1 MMEKNSFAESIVR
14 RLKNKIVEIYSGD
27 TGTTRQYSQDS
38 VTLKEVI
45 RGTIVDAEGELLVIE
60 VTNKETYGVNL
71 VYINAWNIRII
82 VEPKNGMSITDIYN
96 GEHERIKK

>member
-1 MMEKNSFAESIVR
+1 MEKNSFAESIVR